1 MRNKLD
7 EEIAKPMTATQ
18 LTAAWVAFTGAAAT
32 VLLLA
37 GLHMLSPEFDP
48 RWRMVSEY
56 ANGHHGWVL
65 SLMFATWAVSC
76 WALAL
81 AIRSRVETRAG
92 RIGLVLL
99 VVAGAGEAGA
109 SVFDLNNPLHD
120 LAGAL
125 GIPCLPLAVM
135 LISVPLGRT
144 QPWSTARR
152 ALLWTANLAWVSLA
166 LLLVTF
172 IVMIAS
178 YVHAGG
184 DVTTS
189 SSKVPPLPSGVIAL
203 VGLTNRLLV
212 LADCAW
218 VAVVAGQA
226 IRLGGPAL
234 MSGQV
239 SVNGGSPVPLMN
251 VDPSTGPRVH

>member
-1 MRNKLD
+1 MRYTLD
-7 EEIAKPMTATQ
+7 REIAKPMTAPE
-18 LTAAWVAFTGAAAT
+18 LGAASVAFVGAAAT

-37 GLHMLSPEFDP
+37 GLHVLSPEFDP

-56 ANGHHGWVL
+56 ANGHYGWVL
-65 SLMFATWAVSC
+65 SLMFASWALSS

-81 AIRSRVETRAG
+81 AIRSRVETRAA

-99 VVAGAGEAGA
+99 MVSGVGEAGA

-125 GIPCLPLAVM
+125 GIPCLPIAVM

-152 ALLWTANLAWVSLA
+152 ALLLTANLTWVSLA
-166 LLLVTF
+166 LLVVTF
-172 IVMIAS
+172 IVMIAT
-178 YVHAGG
+178 YIHAGG
-184 DVTTS
+184 DVTTA

-212 LADCAW
+212 VADCVWA
-218 VAVVAGQA
+218 AAVAGLA
-226 IRLGGPAL
+226 IRLRDREPRAL
-234 MSGQV
+234 A
-239 SVNGGSPVPLMN
+239 
-251 VDPSTGPRVH
+251 TAR